1 MARTCLVIT
10 NEGKPLL
17 LSIKK
22 LLVVSLT
29 LLVVSCANIPIA
41 TMLEFRSFDEEKFV
55 ELDPNHLLTKIH
67 LDKPAE
73 IKPESTWL
81 TLGVSSSDQERS
93 FKYNLEVISE
103 KTLPAESGWLSKTP
117 ARTEYILGLSAEAIK
132 EFTELQEFMGSASP
146 TGFDLH
152 VNTGFKEAAN
162 EMTSI
167 TMSIFLKLYADEDY
181 FTLIDRAEL
190 DIEKGSE

>member
-1 MARTCLVIT
+1 M
-10 NEGKPLL
+10 
-17 LSIKK
+17 
-22 LLVVSLT
+22 
-29 LLVVSCANIPIA
+29 
-41 TMLEFRSFDEEKFV
+41 
-55 ELDPNHLLTKIH
+55 
-67 LDKPAE
+67 
-73 IKPESTWL
+73 
-81 TLGVSSSDQERS
+81 
-93 FKYNLEVISE
+93 
-103 KTLPAESGWLSKTP
+103 
-117 ARTEYILGLSAEAIK
+117 RTEYILGLSADAIK

>member
-1 MARTCLVIT
+1 
-10 NEGKPLL
+10 
-17 LSIKK
+17 
-22 LLVVSLT
+22 
-29 LLVVSCANIPIA
+29 
-41 TMLEFRSFDEEKFV
+41 MLEFRSFDEDKFF

-81 TLGVSSSDQERS
+81 TLGVSSSEQERS
-93 FKYNLEVISE
+93 FNYNLEVISE

-162 EMTSI
+162 EMKSI

>member
-1 MARTCLVIT
+1 ML
-10 NEGKPLL
+10 N
-17 LSIKK
+17 IKK

-29 LLVVSCANIPIA
+29 LLVVSCANIPLS
-41 TMLEFRSFDEEKFV
+41 TMLEFRSFDEAKFV
-55 ELDPNHLLTKIH
+55 ELDPKHLLTKIH
-67 LDKPAE
+67 VDKPAE

-81 TLGVSSSDQERS
+81 TLGVSSSEEERS

-103 KTLPAESGWLSKTP
+103 RTLPAESGWLSDTP
-117 ARTEYILGLSAEAIK
+117 ARTEYVLGLSSEAVK
-132 EFTELQEFMGSASP
+132 EFTELQEFMTSDTP

-152 VNTGFKEAAN
+152 VNTGFKEPAN
-162 EMTSI
+162 EMKSI
-167 TMSIFLKLYADEDY
+167 TMSIFLKLYANEDY

>member
-1 MARTCLVIT
+1 
-10 NEGKPLL
+10 
-17 LSIKK
+17 
-22 LLVVSLT
+22 
-29 LLVVSCANIPIA
+29 
-41 TMLEFRSFDEEKFV
+41 MLEFRSFDEEKFV

-81 TLGVSSSDQERS
+81 TLGVSSSEQERS

-117 ARTEYILGLSAEAIK
+117 ALTEYILGLSAEAIK